1 MVMSE
6 VLVNQHVEA
15 SSALKEFGQPLL
27 NLIHILPSIAP
38 SDIALE
44 KLILAAEKEPL
55 LAKTLTSIT
64 EFLEKFPLGSCT
76 VIGTSVGLCFGLA
89 VGIDT
94 QSTGKGVL
102 KTTLIGAGVGTAL
115 GFGLDIAILN
125 HNYSIP
131 WTL

>member
-1 MVMSE
+1 MAE
-6 VLVNQHVEA
+6 AFINQQVE
-15 SSALKEFGQPLL
+15 STHDLKEFGQPFL
-27 NLIHILPSIAP
+27 NLINSLVPGIAP

-44 KLILAAEKEPL
+44 KLVLAAEKEPL

-64 EFLEKFPLGSCT
+64 NLVENFPPGSFT
-76 VIGTSVGLCFGLA
+76 VIGGSVGFFLGLA

-102 KTTLIGAGVGTAL
+102 KTTLIGAGVGAAL
-115 GFGLDIAILN
+115 GFGLDIAIAN